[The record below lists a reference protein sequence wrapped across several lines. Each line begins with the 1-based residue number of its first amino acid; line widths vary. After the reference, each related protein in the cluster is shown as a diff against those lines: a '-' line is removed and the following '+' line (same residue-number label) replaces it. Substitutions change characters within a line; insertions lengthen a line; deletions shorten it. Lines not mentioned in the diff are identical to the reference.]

1 MRRQIFSGSVLIIL
15 IFWMAGCT
23 SQKKTLTLYDNEK
36 KWIENTVENAVSQY
50 EHLIPTVPEELM
62 AYTIK
67 KDGSL
72 KNVST
77 RHWVSGFYPGTLL
90 YLYMF
95 TGNDTIY
102 QEALKRVEMMR
113 EQQYMTTNHD
123 IGFMMYSSYGNLY
136 KIDPQKEYEQILINS
151 AYSLAKRY
159 NPDVE
164 SIRSWGEIEDNENF
178 IVIIDNMMNLELLL
192 WASKKT
198 GDKFLYDVAIKHANT
213 TIKNHFRPDYSTY
226 HAVDY
231 DPITGKVKGKRTV
244 QGYNDDSAWA
254 RGQAWG
260 LYGFTMMYRETGVE
274 KYLDMA
280 NGIANFILTHPNL
293 PKDKVPYWDFND
305 PKIPNTYKDASAGAI
320 IASALIELSKYNKK
334 ESKDYLDSAI
344 AILKSLSTPAY
355 TAEIGTNGGFILKH
369 SIANLNKN
377 ADVDVPLSYADYY
390 FMEALYRYKNYD
402 H

>member
-1 MRRQIFSGSVLIIL
+1 
-15 IFWMAGCT
+15 
-23 SQKKTLTLYDNEK
+23 
-36 KWIENTVENAVSQY
+36 
-50 EHLIPTVPEELM
+50 M

-72 KNVST
+72 KNVNY

-123 IGFMMYSSYGNLY
+123 IGFMMYCSYGNLY
-136 KIDPQKEYEQILINS
+136 KINPQKEYEQILINS
-151 AYSLAKRY
+151 AYSLANRY

-305 PKIPNTYKDASAGAI
+305 PKIPNTYKDASAGTI

-334 ESKDYLDSAI
+334 DSKDYLDSAI
-344 AILKSLSTPAY
+344 AILKSLSTPVY